1 MSETKTVYRI
11 SEVLGTGRLKATR
24 LALIHFAEMADE
36 EQRSELEA
44 VRSLLGDAADP
55 KLKIFAFLEGVA
67 ALDRD
72 DRQDLASQLRE
83 DFRNDLLSGL
93 I

>member
-1 MSETKTVYRI
+1 MSEKTVYRI
-11 SEVLGTGRLKATR
+11 SEVLGTGRLQATR
-24 LALIHFAEMADE
+24 LALIHFAEMTDE
-36 EQRSELEA
+36 EQQRELEA

-72 DRQDLASQLRE
+72 DRLALASELRE
-83 DFRNDLLSGL
+83 DFRDDLLSGL

>member
-11 SEVLGTGRLKATR
+11 SEVLGTGRLQATR
-24 LALIHFAEMADE
+24 LALIHFAEMTDE
-36 EQRSELEA
+36 EQRSELQA
-44 VRSLLGDAADP
+44 VQSLGTIDADR
-55 KLKIFAFLEGVA
+55 KRKIVGFLKDVA

-72 DRQDLASQLRE
+72 DRLVLSSELRE
-83 DFRNDLLSGL
+83 DFRDDLLLGL

>member
-1 MSETKTVYRI
+1 MSETKAVYRI
-11 SEVLGTGRLKATR
+11 SEVLGTGRPQATR
-24 LALIHFAEMADE
+24 LALIHFAEMTDE

-72 DRQDLASQLRE
+72 D
-83 DFRNDLLSGL
+83 LLLGL